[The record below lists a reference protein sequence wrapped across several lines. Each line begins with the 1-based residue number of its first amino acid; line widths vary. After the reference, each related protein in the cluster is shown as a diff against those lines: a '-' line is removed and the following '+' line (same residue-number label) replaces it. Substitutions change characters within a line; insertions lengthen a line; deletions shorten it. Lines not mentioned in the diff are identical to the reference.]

1 MAPLL
6 KHNVP
11 EMDSILWV
19 SELSEAMRSCPFS
32 NRTDTV
38 LTARER
44 GRVGTKRGPVEGR
57 EKGDRTVTARAL

>member
-1 MAPLL
+1 MVPLL

-11 EMDSILWV
+11 EMHSILWV
-19 SELSEAMRSCPFS
+19 SELSEAMRSCPFR

-38 LTARER
+38 LTAREH

-57 EKGDRTVTARAL
+57 EKGGRIVIARAL